1 MEVDAVV
8 AVGVAGIPI
17 PTTGGGAAH
26 AGHQRAVLGVA
37 LDFRQKALRIDRQN
51 ILRGAARRAEE
62 RERGDIAVAGGS
74 ERVAGDAVAE
84 GEFGIGRHRLRIDLR
99 VADLER
105 LLADCR
111 LRGAGRAGIATRTIG
126 GILLIELGGHVQP
139 AAVAAVCDAGVAG
152 ELVVV
157 AVAGRVLAETRLQA
171 AALFGALEHDVDHT
185 GDGVGAVLRGSAV
198 AQYFHTRDGG
208 DRNGVQIHR
217 RRATANRAVE
227 VEQRGGV
234 AALAVDQYQ
243 HLVRRQA
250 AQLRGADRAGAVAQ
264 CGAREVQRW
273 QRTGQC
279 GGQFR
284 GAGGLQRLGADDV
297 DRRLRF
303 GHGAVGHAGAG
314 DDDRIQGVGRAIGRR
329 GGLCHGGEA
338 SSAATTAV
346 ASAERWVCMTTP
358 KTWVPAGPGKAR
370 QGAVA

>member
-1 MEVDAVV
+1 M
-8 AVGVAGIPI
+8 
-17 PTTGGGAAH
+17 
-26 AGHQRAVLGVA
+26 R
-37 LDFRQKALRIDRQN
+37 RRCR
-51 ILRGAARRAEE
+51 RRA
-62 RERGDIAVAGGS
+62 RSCCRRRPSTGRNPLAG
-74 ERVAGDAVAE
+74 
-84 GEFGIGRHRLRIDLR
+84 
-99 VADLER
+99 
-105 LLADCR
+105 CR
-111 LRGAGRAGIATRTIG
+111 
-126 GILLIELGGHVQP
+126 P
-139 AAVAAVCDAGVAG
+139 
-152 ELVVV
+152 
-157 AVAGRVLAETRLQA
+157 
-171 AALFGALEHDVDHT
+171 FGALEHDVDHT

-338 SSAATTAV
+338 SVQRPQRSQ
-346 ASAERWVCMTTP
+346 
-358 KTWVPAGPGKAR
+358 AR
-370 QGAVA
+370 KGGYA